1 MDMATVDEVD
11 TRVRYLESEVEG
23 EKAVT
28 RHVLEQAIRNGDVL
42 LALRSEVASARLD
55 LNAVT
60 SRADHIAGDVMVGN
74 AALRSHG
81 SLLNVLRQ
89 DVIGLRQDMTVLK
102 QDVTVLKQD
111 VTVLKQD
118 VTVLKQDMTV
128 LKQDVTVLRQDMT
141 VLKQDVTVLR
151 QDVTALRQEMESR
164 FEAVERRFEAMERR
178 FEAMERSIDGRFD
191 AVMEAIRALGP
202 RDSAP
207 GLA

>member
-118 VTVLKQDMTV
+118 VTVLKQD
-128 LKQDVTVLRQDMT
+128 
-141 VLKQDVTVLR
+141 VTVLR